1 MIKHYVKSKNLEA
14 ELVFKIVRLTR
25 SKSMMKGTLACDY
38 CLDNQIVDLVLESTY
53 RCSMLFKVPIYLL
66 KTSLVAG
73 PRISAAASRAAIL
86 GLVLNVFP
94 ADLINTVVCEM
105 LKQVFDITVLRT
117 LIWIGCKA
125 GHAIIKEVDSER
137 MDTIQKYIES

>member
-1 MIKHYVKSKNLEA
+1 
-14 ELVFKIVRLTR
+14 
-25 SKSMMKGTLACDY
+25 MMKGTLACDY

-86 GLVLNVFP
+86 GLVLNVFS
-94 ADLINTVVCEM
+94 ALFINTVVCEM
-105 LKQVFDITVLRT
+105 LKQVFDITLLRT
-117 LIWIGCKA
+117 LIWIGCET
-125 GHAIIKEVDSER
+125 GHAIVKEVDSKR
-137 MDTIQKYIES
+137 MDAIQKYIES

>member
-1 MIKHYVKSKNLEA
+1 
-14 ELVFKIVRLTR
+14 
-25 SKSMMKGTLACDY
+25 MMKGTLACDY

-73 PRISAAASRAAIL
+73 PRARTAAASRAAIL
-86 GLVLNVFP
+86 GLVLNVFT
-94 ADLINTVVCEM
+94 AILINTVVCEM

-117 LIWIGCKA
+117 LIWIGCET
-125 GHAIIKEVDSER
+125 GHAIVKEVDSKR
-137 MDTIQKYIES
+137 MDAIQKYIES